1 MFLRVASCKHCH
13 RCGEAIRNVDHS
25 PNGKLLVFHI
35 YVTLPIASITW
46 YFCVSGS
53 YVPFKINPLNIM
65 KNHEAPKSSSK
76 NEYVSENVVYPFYPM
91 VLLIIIP
98 FLNGYFIGKIN
109 PIFRQTQMK
118 MGQGW
123 VNLTHYSLHSLLA
136 DLTDLKPSCGAVL

>member
-35 YVTLPIASITW
+35 YVTLPIG
-46 YFCVSGS
+46 VSHGIF
-53 YVPFKINPLNIM
+53 VFLALMFRLNQSVEY
-65 KNHEAPKSSSK
+65 HEKSWSPEIFIQ